1 MESSRDE
8 ALIHAYTYWAP
19 IFYALGLT
27 GSIASLIT
35 LQSPKF
41 SARIYIYLKALALAD
56 LGFLVFAI
64 RLLQLIRN
72 KYHNSGVFLQ
82 CKRMDC
88 QLLRQRISVM
98 KIKTLYV
105 SRELAF

>member
-1 MESSRDE
+1 MESSQDE

-35 LQSPKF
+35 LQSSKF

-64 RLLQLIRN
+64 RLLQLIT
-72 KYHNSGVFLQ
+72 HCQFSGFSFIL
-82 CKRMDC
+82 
-88 QLLRQRISVM
+88 
-98 KIKTLYV
+98 
-105 SRELAF
+105 

>member
-1 MESSRDE
+1 MLTQKEHSKIFQPVLILYLDIAMESSRDE

-35 LQSPKF
+35 LQSSKF

-72 KYHNSGVFLQ
+72 KYHNGSEF
-82 CKRMDC
+82 
-88 QLLRQRISVM
+88 
-98 KIKTLYV
+98 
-105 SRELAF
+105 FFN